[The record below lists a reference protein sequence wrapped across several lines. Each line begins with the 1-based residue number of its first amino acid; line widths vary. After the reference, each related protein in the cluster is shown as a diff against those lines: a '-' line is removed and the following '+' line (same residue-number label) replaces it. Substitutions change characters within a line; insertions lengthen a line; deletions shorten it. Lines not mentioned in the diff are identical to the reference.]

1 MNNKDLSIMIDD
13 VKLNI
18 RVGLIIKYDNKI
30 LVEKNKHVD
39 FAVVP
44 GGRVKTL
51 ENTHTTL
58 LREINEELG
67 INISNEKIEMTS
79 LIENFFVFDN
89 KKYHELYF
97 LYKVE
102 LSTDYNLKNG
112 MKNLDNQDS
121 NYYLLTPEEFQ
132 NDNILPNVLKEIVK
146 TNEFKHY
153 IVDDLNKNI

>member
-1 MNNKDLSIMIDD
+1 MNNKDLSVIIED

-30 LVEKNKHVD
+30 LIEKNKNVD

-51 ENTHTTL
+51 ESTHSTL
-58 LREINEELG
+58 LREISEELG
-67 INISNEKIEMTS
+67 IDISNEKTEMIS

-89 KKYHELYF
+89 TKYHELYF

-102 LSTDYNLKNG
+102 LSKDYNLKDG
-112 MKNLDNQDS
+112 MNNLDNNDS
-121 NYYLLTPEEFQ
+121 SYYLLTNEQFQ
-132 NDNILPNVLKEIVK
+132 NENILPNVLKEIVNI
-146 TNEFKHY
+146 NEFKHY
-153 IVDDLNKNI
+153 VVNDLN